1 MVFDSKNLIEQIR
14 NNCSISDCR
23 YAGTYSVCGLA
34 LRLRDLYKWEKGL
47 EPWVEE
53 DSSVILEW
61 IGEKEEEWDKLD
73 EQEFARITLAGKIYD
88 PFDVEGLNAVLAPQ
102 GLFYG
107 AGYVQGLKPSFL
119 LAELLETRQ
128 VEGFSVYVLGREHA
142 RDLLTVP
149 ALSQNNSILVRKEA
163 ARIFLWN
170 LIFFL
175 KKSSREALRFALET
189 YGVTDHHPTALKEN
203 FPRLC
208 EDEVETYIYHE
219 LGELKDA
226 DFDRDVWRGIMA
238 EFPHT
243 VIEFFVRAVKDILA
257 DTNEH
262 GKLHYIIREQKTSSL
277 ALHAAFLDGLRKEL
291 FPEFGKAF
299 REFKE
304 TRNWERVEEARLSGY
319 SAARTQAEAITELY
333 RIGEQKGDMPWAARE
348 IEKTVLEPLGILK
361 WKSEEG
367 TPDH

>member
-1 MVFDSKNLIEQIR
+1 VFDSKNLIEQVR
-14 NNCSISDCR
+14 HNCSISDCR

-53 DSSVILEW
+53 DSSVILQW

-73 EQEFARITLAGKIYD
+73 GQEFAGISLAGKNYD

-128 VEGFSVYVLGREHA
+128 VEGFQVYILGREHA

-149 ALSQNNSILVRKEA
+149 ALSQNNSILIRKES

-175 KKSSREALRFALET
+175 KKSSKEALRFALET
-189 YGVTDHHPTALKEN
+189 YGIADHHPKALKDN
-203 FPRLC
+203 FARIC
-208 EDEVETYIYHE
+208 EDEVEAYIYHE
-219 LGELKDA
+219 LGELKDT
-226 DFDRDVWRGIMA
+226 DFDREVWRDMVA
-238 EFPHT
+238 AFPHS
-243 VIEFFVRAVKDILA
+243 VIEFFIRAVKDILA
-257 DTNEH
+257 DTNEF
-262 GKLHYIIREQKTSSL
+262 GKLRYIIREQKTSSL
-277 ALHAAFLDGLRKEL
+277 GLHAAFLDGLRKEL
-291 FPEFGKAF
+291 FPELVDAF

-304 TRNWERVEEARLSGY
+304 SRNWERVEEARLSGY
-319 SAARTQAEAITELY
+319 GTARALAETITELY
-333 RIGEQKGDMPWAARE
+333 KRGKEKGDMTWAARE
-348 IEKTVLEPLGILK
+348 IEKNVLGPLGILK
-361 WKSEEG
+361 WKSEEEQ
-367 TPDH
+367 